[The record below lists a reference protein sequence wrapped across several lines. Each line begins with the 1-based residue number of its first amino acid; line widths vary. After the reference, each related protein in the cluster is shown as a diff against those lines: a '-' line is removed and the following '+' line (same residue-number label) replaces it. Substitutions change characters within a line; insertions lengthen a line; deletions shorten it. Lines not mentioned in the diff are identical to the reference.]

1 MSPVNDAEK
10 SAATAEHVDAGTPA
24 RASPSAPSAAPSDAQ
39 PLLVTFKPGDRA
51 DPHQWPA
58 WKRYGVV
65 AFASWINVLVC
76 IGASGYSTGAAGIQA
91 SFHVSAEL
99 VTLGLSLYVVR
110 APSGAGDGAQGRCS
124 SDSRLGRWCSRR
136 SASSTGES
144 RWYMCRRLVILHV

>member
-1 MSPVNDAEK
+1 MSPAHDTEK
-10 SAATAEHVDAGTPA
+10 TAATAEHVDADTPA
-24 RASPSAPSAAPSDAQ
+24 RASPSAPSDAQ
-39 PLLVTFKPGDRA
+39 PLLVAFKPGDRA

-91 SFHVSAEL
+91 SFHVSAEV

-110 APSGAGDGAQGRCS
+110 AASGSCSVAHGRCS
-124 SDSRLGRWCSRR
+124 SGSRLGRWCSPR
-136 SASSTGES
+136 SASSTDES
-144 RWYMCRRLVILHV
+144 RWCVRGRLMIVRF